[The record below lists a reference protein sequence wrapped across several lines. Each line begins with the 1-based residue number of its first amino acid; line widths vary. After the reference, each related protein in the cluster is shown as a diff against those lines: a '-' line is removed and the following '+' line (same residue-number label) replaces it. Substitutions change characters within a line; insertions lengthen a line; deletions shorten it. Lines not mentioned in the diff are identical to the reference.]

1 MLVVPFKRCAVTLVK
16 GTETGARRWT
26 TTAKAWRSFPRQKSG
41 LRRNPLAT
49 LPGLI
54 AEAGRVYRR
63 MKSGKMDHEKG
74 RSLMWSL
81 SQIRPMLE
89 AQELERIN
97 ARLDELGQVAEVRY
111 GQLGQQS
118 PADSRPARTW

>member
-1 MLVVPFKRCAVTLVK
+1 MDENAEGAQAIPPRKR
-16 GTETGARRWT
+16 R
-26 TTAKAWRSFPRQKSG
+26 

-54 AEAGRVYRR
+54 SEAGRIYRQ
-63 MKSGKMDHEKG
+63 MKSGKLDHEKG

-89 AQELERIN
+89 AQELERIE
-97 ARLDELGQVAEVRY
+97 ARLDELGQVAEGRY
-111 GQLGQQS
+111 GQLGQGNG
-118 PADSRPARTW
+118 SRPLRLSN